1 MTEPTFFYEAK
12 GQVLVIHLP
21 KELDHHNCRNLRY
34 ETDLLLSENYITRMV
49 FDFSRT
55 VFMDSS
61 GIGILLNRY
70 KQMQRSGGSV
80 AIYGVGVQINRILN
94 LGGIWNLINGFSSK
108 EKGGWLQKK
117 QRPVLFYLILIN
129 LLPFSNGDER
139 RAGPCAFL
147 SAVPPQRSC
156 AVCAADVSRGV

>member
-80 AIYGVGVQINRILN
+80 AIYGVGVQINRILT

-108 EKGGWLQKK
+108 EAA
-117 QRPVLFYLILIN
+117 I
-129 LLPFSNGDER
+129 
-139 RAGPCAFL
+139 AGTE
-147 SAVPPQRSC
+147 
-156 AVCAADVSRGV
+156 G